1 MSGWQKALFFYAK
14 LSVAKE
20 SKGKGSLQS
29 SICEMVCFPQKTW
42 AYDHEVKSS

>member
-14 LSVAKE
+14 LSEE

-29 SICEMVCFPQKTW
+29 CICEMVCFPKKIW